1 MVGTHCEPLTA
12 AKDADSKTAY
22 QTADRFN
29 IMVWSLSF
37 ILRKRRR
44 DQFCDVSEIS
54 IDGSASLPVA

>member
-12 AKDADSKTAY
+12 AKDADSK
-22 QTADRFN
+22 TADRFN